1 MVGARDDSAM
11 VQHYTLEFEKRWKT
25 VPRPVGA
32 SWRMDETYVKV
43 RGEWVY
49 LYRAVDKAGKT
60 VDFFLSR
67 QRDINAAKAFLRRAM
82 NGQRVPT
89 KVTLDAYAASNRAVA
104 DLKGDGELPK
114 RVVVRSSKYL
124 LIFA

>member
-43 RGEWVY
+43 RSEWAY

-60 VDFFLSR
+60 VDFLLNR
-67 QRDINAAKAFLRRAM
+67 QRDINAAKAFVRQAIR
-82 NGQRVPT
+82 GQRVPA
-89 KVTLDAYAASNRAVA
+89 KVTLDAYAARPRRCKAA
-104 DLKGDGELPK
+104 
-114 RVVVRSSKYL
+114 
-124 LIFA
+124 